1 LKTAE
6 LRVLKELGWDL
17 HAITPHVVLE
27 QLLVIV
33 DASSACQKR
42 AEFLVDMSFYEHKI
56 LEYSPVAVAAAALL
70 LSWNHVGDTLSESKH
85 TEIIAKLCDV
95 DLSVLFRCKH
105 ILAEHFNIV
114 FTQSLAAANALKPT
128 CESPVSIFDDLAMAG
143 RPDGARFAFA
153 PVAAPAMGETN

>member
-1 LKTAE
+1 MPYNSPSFLGFELAATACIFIAAKFLETRVPALDELCGLSSTARTRRTLKTAE

-95 DLSVLFRCKH
+95 DLVRC
-105 ILAEHFNIV
+105 
-114 FTQSLAAANALKPT
+114 
-128 CESPVSIFDDLAMAG
+128 
-143 RPDGARFAFA
+143 
-153 PVAAPAMGETN
+153 PAT